1 MQGKQLSKLEA
12 ELCRAADQLR
22 ANSKLT
28 ASEYSMHLLGLI
40 FLRHA
45 YNRFQKVKIEV
56 EKTLP
61 THLQRGKRTLTKK
74 DFEEQNS
81 MFLTDK
87 TQFDYLVLL
96 PEGSAITVYGTELKR
111 NNSKLAKMKFKSHL
125 KNMAIGSSQKVFTI
139 SSLKDIMI
147 LNPLNEI
154 QLSFNKIII
163 PLINSIENLQN
174 QNRLLKEARVIL
186 LPRLMSRIIDV
197 EELQIETLQTAN

>member
-1 MQGKQLSKLEA
+1 
-12 ELCRAADQLR
+12 
-22 ANSKLT
+22 
-28 ASEYSMHLLGLI
+28 
-40 FLRHA
+40 
-45 YNRFQKVKIEV
+45 
-56 EKTLP
+56 
-61 THLQRGKRTLTKK
+61 
-74 DFEEQNS
+74 
-81 MFLTDK
+81 
-87 TQFDYLVLL
+87 
-96 PEGSAITVYGTELKR
+96 
-111 NNSKLAKMKFKSHL
+111 
-125 KNMAIGSSQKVFTI
+125 MAIGSSQKVFTI